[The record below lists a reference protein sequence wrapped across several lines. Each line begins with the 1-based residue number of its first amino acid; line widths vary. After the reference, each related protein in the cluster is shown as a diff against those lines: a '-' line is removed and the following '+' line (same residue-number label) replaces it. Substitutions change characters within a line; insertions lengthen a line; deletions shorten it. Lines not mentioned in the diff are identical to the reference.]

1 VKYYQEE
8 MDMRQVKNYNGRR
21 STSYKVFVLMLLSVI
36 LLPVFSLSIN
46 AQEQKSKKEITLT
59 LREAIDLALRNN
71 LDIKLDYF
79 SVKQTEGAYISSKA
93 LNDINFY
100 NNNSWS
106 STTRISTGLFSGGT
120 DEIELIPGVGV
131 TTTDTDAWVMTTG
144 LTEKIPTGGTWTIE
158 MQMQTSDSTNR
169 FSYVKPSRDASLQ
182 LSFQQPILKGF
193 GFSFDIPQK
202 DIIISR
208 NNLDIS
214 MESFKTNVMNNLY
227 NVINA
232 YWNLVYRQKDLE
244 VKRQALQLAEDQL
257 RRNKTQVEVG
267 TMAPIEIVSAEAGV
281 AQAEQA
287 IIAAEA
293 ALKEGQDNLIKMLY
307 IPKNIDDWN
316 FDLQAVDEPSA
327 DKIETD
333 LAKQIETAYENR
345 PDIKGVKIDMESKE
359 LQVDAASWGLL
370 PNVSLT
376 GSVTYN
382 GSGGDFL
389 IYDDDNVFNLDRHVI
404 GYTSVI
410 FSDVFDQIYNKRF
423 ADWSIGLNVSFP
435 LFNSQARGE
444 LANQKAARTLA
455 KVNLIKKRQEIIAD
469 VRKAVRDVETNYL
482 QIKASEKARIL
493 AERQLEA
500 EQKKFDVGSST
511 NFQVLTYQKELV
523 SAKTAEVQAR
533 INYSLSLYNLQ
544 LQTGTLLILNDIT
557 INPLEEDNINF

>member
-1 VKYYQEE
+1 
-8 MDMRQVKNYNGRR
+8 
-21 STSYKVFVLMLLSVI
+21 MLLSVI
-36 LLPVFSLSIN
+36 LLPVYANSVF
-46 AQEQKSKKEITLT
+46 AQEQKSRKEITLS
-59 LREAIDLALRNN
+59 LREALDLALRNN
-71 LDIKLDYF
+71 LDIKMDYF

-131 TTTDTDAWVMTTG
+131 TTTDTEAWIMTTG

-214 MESFKTNVMNNLY
+214 LESFKTNVMNNLY
-227 NVINA
+227 NVISA

-244 VKRQALQLAEDQL
+244 VKKQALQLAEDQL

-293 ALKEGQDNLIKMLY
+293 ALKEGQDNLIQMLY
-307 IPKNIDDWN
+307 IPKDMEDWEIN
-316 FDLQAVDEPSA
+316 LQAVDEPSA
-327 DKIETD
+327 DKLDTD
-333 LAKQIETAYENR
+333 LTKQIETAYENR
-345 PDIKGVKIDMESKE
+345 PDMKSVKIDMESKD
-359 LQVDAASWGLL
+359 LQVNSATWGLL

-376 GSVTYN
+376 GSITYN

-389 IYDDDNVFNLDRHVI
+389 IYDDDNVFNLDRKVI
-404 GYTSVI
+404 GSTSVV
-410 FSDVFDQIYNKRF
+410 FGDVFDQIYDRRF
-423 ADWSIGLNVSFP
+423 ADWSVGLNISFP

-444 LANQKAARTLA
+444 LANQKAAKTLA
-455 KVNLIKKRQEIIAD
+455 KVNLIKKQQEIMAG

-493 AERQLEA
+493 AEKQLEA

-511 NFQVLTYQKELV
+511 NFQVLTYQKELA

-533 INYSLSLYNLQ
+533 INYNLSLYYLQ
-544 LQTGTLLILNDIT
+544 FQTGTLLSLNNIAID
-557 INPLEEDNINF
+557 PLDEDNINF